1 MDTAKSMTIRL
12 PLEIAEMLRDLS
24 YMENMPKNKIIVD
37 ILKKQLPKRMEKA
50 SRKPLII

>member
-1 MDTAKSMTIRL
+1 MDKTVSMTIRL
-12 PLEIAEMLRDLS
+12 PLELAEMLRDLA

-50 SRKPLII
+50 SRKPLIM